1 MTTFIPKH
9 PGGEIAIMA
18 FAGKD
23 ASSEWNMI
31 HKPDWVQK
39 FAPECILGPLEGG
52 RGAREG
58 ACGYC
63 TSF

>member
-1 MTTFIPKH
+1 MNVTSFVPKH

-31 HKPDWVQK
+31 HKPDFLDIHVK
-39 FAPECILGPLEGG
+39 DKIKGELG
-52 RGAREG
+52 GALL
-58 ACGYC
+58 
-63 TSF
+63 S